1 MNKKVL
7 LSGCTGQDG
16 SYMVDYLLE
25 NTNHDIYGIIRRLSV
40 PNKKNIK
47 HNLNNPRFKIIT
59 GDLSDSQSIDNLV
72 REIKPDYFIN
82 FGAQSFVQASWEIPE
97 QTFDIDAM
105 GVLRCL
111 EAIRKNKP
119 DCRFYSSGSSEQWG
133 NVVYSPQDFNHPMR
147 PRSVY
152 GAAKC
157 AAGLLTKVYRESYNL
172 FAVHCIL
179 TNHESERRGEEFVT
193 RKITKGVARIYHA
206 IKNNQNFE
214 PIELGNLD
222 AKRDWS
228 HAKDFIR
235 GIWMVLNQDKPK
247 EYIFSSGEN
256 HSIRE
261 FIELAFSNAGLN
273 GIWKESGIDEKFII
287 VMGGFFINGL
297 PSEVSINKIG
307 IKINKSFY
315 RLADV
320 ESLQGDSILARLEL
334 DWKPEY
340 SFKDLVSC
348 MVKYDIEN
356 YNEKE

>member
-47 HNLNNPRFKIIT
+47 HNLNNSRFKLVT

-97 QTFDIDAM
+97 QTFDADAV

-133 NVVYSPQDFNHPMR
+133 NIVYSPQDSNHPMR

-193 RKITKGVARIYHA
+193 KKITQGVARIYHA
-206 IKNNQNFE
+206 IKNNQPFG

-235 GIWMVLNQDKPK
+235 GIWTILNQDKPK
-247 EYIFSSGEN
+247 EYILSSGET

-261 FIELAFSNAGLN
+261 FIELSFKKAEILDGFWFGQRI
-273 GIWKESGIDEKFII
+273 GESFLRHRTDTDKY
-287 VMGGFFINGL
+287 VDCL
-297 PSEVSINKIG
+297 V
-307 IKINKSFY
+307 KINPQFY

-320 ESLQGDSILARLEL
+320 ESLQGDSTLARLEL
-334 DWKPEY
+334 NWKPEY
-340 SFKDLVSC
+340 SFEDLVSC

-356 YNEKE
+356 YKSEE